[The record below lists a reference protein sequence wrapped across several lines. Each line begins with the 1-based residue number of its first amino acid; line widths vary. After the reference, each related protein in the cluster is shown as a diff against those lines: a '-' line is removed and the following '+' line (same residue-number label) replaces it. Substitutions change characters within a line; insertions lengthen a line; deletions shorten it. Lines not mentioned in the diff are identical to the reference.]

1 MKVTA
6 FSLRWVSFWK
16 EAARLP
22 SDSWAVLFEDTAKLT
37 GGPRQLEEFI
47 NQAEV
52 VAYKTT
58 GGPAEIVYLKQCD
71 RGKKF
76 MQSFFADARGYA
88 IRPDMARPLFRAFVR
103 NTRYLSA
110 MT

>member
-71 RGKKF
+71 RDLGSLARLPRTF
-76 MQSFFADARGYA
+76 QAAFLCGADAHGAGEAPAEFYQA
-88 IRPDMARPLFRAFVR
+88 LC
-103 NTRYLSA
+103 
-110 MT
+110 